1 MTLYDWPRAA
11 AFGRVI
17 PKTKIYEHAGAN
29 TALKDL
35 FVREVDQI
43 VWSHKLAPETVN
55 LAATKQVAEIQVFRI
70 TARTATLDREVLRA
84 IDKAIP
90 FPLIFEVAH
99 GGRVRL
105 AAAYKRP
112 SEADSARWVVGDYFQ
127 GDWLPE
133 DAARTPLPVAL
144 NMGALYERLL
154 EPLVAGQTARLVPGM
169 GEAPQTPFAPAE
181 ADRPVSLEER
191 IAQAEAIKAQAREVE
206 RIKARLGREKQFNKR
221 VAINAE
227 LRAAKQ
233 ELERLTAGNRSAAM
247 TNEYEDEH
255 GQAEDAQPRPE
266 PGQHRED
273 PRVVPRLR
281 DRGAGRG
288 NGGRAPGGGLRS
300 AASGAERPYRGRA
313 AGAVSAGLAREAGGF
328 GAGER
333 ANRKDIA
340 PLPRGKRGIR
350 YHAKPVHRRR

>member
-17 PKTKIYEHAGAN
+17 PKTKIYEHAGA
-29 TALKDL
+29 TTGLKDL

-70 TARTATLDREVLRA
+70 TARTATLDAAVLRA

-133 DAARTPLPVAL
+133 DAARAPLPVAL

-154 EPLVAGQTARLVPGM
+154 EPLVAALTAQLIPGM
-169 GEAPQTPFAPAE
+169 GEAPQTPLSPAE
-181 ADRPVSLEER
+181 AERPVSLEAR
-191 IAQAEAIKAQAREVE
+191 IAQAEAIKVQAREVE
-206 RIKARLGREKQFNKR
+206 RIKVRLGREKQFNKR
-221 VAINAE
+221 VTINAE

-233 ELERLTAGNRSAAM
+233 ELERLTARNRSAAM
-247 TNEYEDEH
+247 TNE
-255 GQAEDAQPRPE
+255 
-266 PGQHRED
+266 
-273 PRVVPRLR
+273 
-281 DRGAGRG
+281 
-288 NGGRAPGGGLRS
+288 
-300 AASGAERPYRGRA
+300 
-313 AGAVSAGLAREAGGF
+313 
-328 GAGER
+328 
-333 ANRKDIA
+333 
-340 PLPRGKRGIR
+340 
-350 YHAKPVHRRR
+350 

>member
-1 MTLYDWPRAA
+1 MNASGTLYDWPRAA

-17 PKTKIYEHAGAN
+17 PKNKIYEHAGAN
-29 TALKDL
+29 TGLKDL

-55 LAATKQVAEIQVFRI
+55 LAATKQVAEIQIFRI
-70 TARTATLDREVLRA
+70 TARTASLDRDVLRA

-105 AAAYKRP
+105 AAAYKRQ
-112 SEADSARWVVGDYFQ
+112 SLNSRGEADSARWVVGDHFQ

-133 DAARTPLPVAL
+133 DAPRAALPVAL
-144 NMGALYERLL
+144 NMGVLYERLL
-154 EPLVAGQTARLVPGM
+154 EPLVAGQTARLIPGM
-169 GEAPQTPFAPAE
+169 GEAPQTPFTPADADAD

-191 IAQAEAIKAQAREVE
+191 IAQAEATERQAREVD

-233 ELERLTAGNRSAAM
+233 ELERLTGAHPGAAV
-247 TNEYEDEH
+247 T
-255 GQAEDAQPRPE
+255 
-266 PGQHRED
+266 
-273 PRVVPRLR
+273 
-281 DRGAGRG
+281 
-288 NGGRAPGGGLRS
+288 
-300 AASGAERPYRGRA
+300 
-313 AGAVSAGLAREAGGF
+313 
-328 GAGER
+328 
-333 ANRKDIA
+333 KD
-340 PLPRGKRGIR
+340 
-350 YHAKPVHRRR
+350 

>member
-29 TALKDL
+29 TGLKDL

-70 TARTATLDREVLRA
+70 TARTATLDTSVLRA

-105 AAAYKRP
+105 TAAYKRP
-112 SEADSARWVVGDYFQ
+112 SEVDSTRWVVGDYFR

-133 DAARTPLPVAL
+133 DAPRGPIPVAL

-154 EPLVAGQTARLVPGM
+154 EPLVAGQTARLVPGVASGF
-169 GEAPQTPFAPAE
+169 GEAPQASLTPSE

-191 IAQAEAIKAQAREVE
+191 IAQAEAIERQAREVE
-206 RIKARLGREKQFNKR
+206 RIKTRLGREKQFNKR

-233 ELERLTAGNRSAAM
+233 ELERLTGAHPGAAVL
-247 TNEYEDEH
+247 D
-255 GQAEDAQPRPE
+255 D
-266 PGQHRED
+266 
-273 PRVVPRLR
+273 
-281 DRGAGRG
+281 
-288 NGGRAPGGGLRS
+288 
-300 AASGAERPYRGRA
+300 
-313 AGAVSAGLAREAGGF
+313 
-328 GAGER
+328 
-333 ANRKDIA
+333 
-340 PLPRGKRGIR
+340 
-350 YHAKPVHRRR
+350 

>member
-17 PKTKIYEHAGAN
+17 PKNKIYEHAGAS
-29 TALKDL
+29 TGLKDL

-70 TARTATLDREVLRA
+70 VARTATLDAAVLRA

-90 FPLIFEVAH
+90 FPLIFEVAY

-105 AAAYKRP
+105 AASYKRP

-133 DAARTPLPVAL
+133 DAAREPLPVAL

-154 EPLVAGQTARLVPGM
+154 EPLVAGQTARLLPGS
-169 GEAPQTPFAPAE
+169 EEPPQTAITPAE
-181 ADRPVSLEER
+181 VEPPVSLEER
-191 IAQAEAIKAQAREVE
+191 IAQAEAIKAQTREIE
-206 RIKARLGREKQFNKR
+206 RIMARLGREKQFNKR
-221 VAINAE
+221 VAVNAE

-233 ELERLTAGNRSAAM
+233 QLERLTRKLTGTAVM
-247 TNEYEDEH
+247 NE
-255 GQAEDAQPRPE
+255 
-266 PGQHRED
+266 
-273 PRVVPRLR
+273 
-281 DRGAGRG
+281 
-288 NGGRAPGGGLRS
+288 
-300 AASGAERPYRGRA
+300 
-313 AGAVSAGLAREAGGF
+313 
-328 GAGER
+328 
-333 ANRKDIA
+333 
-340 PLPRGKRGIR
+340 
-350 YHAKPVHRRR
+350 

>member
-1 MTLYDWPRAA
+1 MSASGILYDWPRAA

-17 PKTKIYEHAGAN
+17 PKSKIYEHAGAN
-29 TALKDL
+29 TGLKDL

-70 TARTATLDREVLRA
+70 TARTATLDRDVLRA

-133 DAARTPLPVAL
+133 GAARAPLPVAL

-154 EPLVAGQTARLVPGM
+154 EPLVVSQTARLVPGM
-169 GEAPQTPFAPAE
+169 GEASQTPFTPADAE
-181 ADRPVSLEER
+181 RPVSLEER
-191 IAQAEAIKAQAREVE
+191 IAQAEAIERQVRAVE
-206 RIKARLGREKQFNKR
+206 RIKARLAREKQFNKR

-227 LRAAKQ
+227 LRAARE
-233 ELERLTAGNRSAAM
+233 ELKRLTA
-247 TNEYEDEH
+247 EH
-255 GQAEDAQPRPE
+255 CG
-266 PGQHRED
+266 
-273 PRVVPRLR
+273 
-281 DRGAGRG
+281 
-288 NGGRAPGGGLRS
+288 
-300 AASGAERPYRGRA
+300 A
-313 AGAVSAGLAREAGGF
+313 AGT
-328 GAGER
+328 
-333 ANRKDIA
+333 K
-340 PLPRGKRGIR
+340 
-350 YHAKPVHRRR
+350 

>member
-17 PKTKIYEHAGAN
+17 PKNKIYEHAGAN

-55 LAATKQVAEIQVFRI
+55 LAATKQVAEIQVFRVS
-70 TARTATLDREVLRA
+70 ARTATLDNDVLRA

-105 AAAYKRP
+105 TAAYKRP
-112 SEADSARWVVGDYFQ
+112 SEADSARWVVGDYFL
-127 GDWLPE
+127 GDWLSE
-133 DAARTPLPVAL
+133 DAPRAPLPVAL

-154 EPLVAGQTARLVPGM
+154 EPLVAGQTSRLVPGM
-169 GEAPQTPFAPAE
+169 GEAPQTPFTPAE
-181 ADRPVSLEER
+181 AGRPLSLEER
-191 IAQAEAIKAQAREVE
+191 IAQAEAIKAQKREVE
-206 RIKARLGREKQFNKR
+206 RITARLGRERQFNKR

-233 ELERLTAGNRSAAM
+233 ELERLIGAHPKTAL
-247 TNEYEDEH
+247 TND
-255 GQAEDAQPRPE
+255 
-266 PGQHRED
+266 
-273 PRVVPRLR
+273 
-281 DRGAGRG
+281 
-288 NGGRAPGGGLRS
+288 
-300 AASGAERPYRGRA
+300 
-313 AGAVSAGLAREAGGF
+313 
-328 GAGER
+328 
-333 ANRKDIA
+333 
-340 PLPRGKRGIR
+340 
-350 YHAKPVHRRR
+350 

>member
-29 TALKDL
+29 TGLKDL
-35 FVREVDQI
+35 FVRDVDQI

-55 LAATKQVAEIQVFRI
+55 LAATRQVAEIQVFRI

-133 DAARTPLPVAL
+133 GAARAPLPVAL

-154 EPLVAGQTARLVPGM
+154 EPLVAGQTARLIPGM
-169 GEAPQTPFAPAE
+169 GEAPQTPFTPATE
-181 ADRPVSLEER
+181 RPVSLEER
-191 IAQAEAIKAQAREVE
+191 IAQAEAIERQAREVE

-221 VAINAE
+221 VAINGE

-233 ELERLTAGNRSAAM
+233 ELERLTGAHPGAAV
-247 TNEYEDEH
+247 TND
-255 GQAEDAQPRPE
+255 
-266 PGQHRED
+266 
-273 PRVVPRLR
+273 
-281 DRGAGRG
+281 
-288 NGGRAPGGGLRS
+288 
-300 AASGAERPYRGRA
+300 
-313 AGAVSAGLAREAGGF
+313 
-328 GAGER
+328 
-333 ANRKDIA
+333 
-340 PLPRGKRGIR
+340 
-350 YHAKPVHRRR
+350 

>member
-17 PKTKIYEHAGAN
+17 PKTKIYEHAGTN
-29 TALKDL
+29 SGLKDL

-70 TARTATLDREVLRA
+70 TARTATLDNDVLRA

-105 AAAYKRP
+105 TAAYKRP
-112 SEADSARWVVGDYFQ
+112 SEADSARWVVGDYFL
-127 GDWLPE
+127 GDWLSE
-133 DAARTPLPVAL
+133 DAPRTPLPVAL

-154 EPLVAGQTARLVPGM
+154 EPLVAGQTARLVRGM
-169 GEAPQTPFAPAE
+169 GEAPQTPFAPADAE
-181 ADRPVSLEER
+181 RPLSLEAR
-191 IAQAEAIKAQAREVE
+191 IALAEAIKVQAREVE

-233 ELERLTAGNRSAAM
+233 ELERLTGAAPRAAV
-247 TNEYEDEH
+247 TNE
-255 GQAEDAQPRPE
+255 
-266 PGQHRED
+266 
-273 PRVVPRLR
+273 
-281 DRGAGRG
+281 
-288 NGGRAPGGGLRS
+288 
-300 AASGAERPYRGRA
+300 
-313 AGAVSAGLAREAGGF
+313 
-328 GAGER
+328 
-333 ANRKDIA
+333 
-340 PLPRGKRGIR
+340 
-350 YHAKPVHRRR
+350 